1 MNVFYVDKHPVRAAE
16 QMCDKHIVKM
26 ILESAQ
32 LLSTCHRVQDG
43 TEYYDKTANGR
54 KIKRWKHPNPNLEL
68 LLYKAGWVKH
78 PSTIWLFESAYNYI
92 WLYKHMIALNDEY
105 KKRYGHTKNHVTIDK
120 LGEILKHP
128 PKNAKYNK
136 IATDPKPAMPE
147 YCKVDGDAVASY
159 RNYYILE
166 KKRFATWKS
175 PAKIP
180 EWFKEGKIYGN
191 EEEEQYI

>member
-1 MNVFYVDKHPVRAAE
+1 
-16 QMCDKHIVKM
+16 MCDKHIVKM

-54 KIKRWKHPNPNLEL
+54 KIKGGNDPNPNLEP

-105 KKRYGHTKNHVTIDK
+105 KKRYNHTKNHVTIDK

-136 IATDPKPAMPE
+136 IATEPKPANAE
-147 YCKVDGDAVASY
+147 YCKMMVKLAVTEK
-159 RNYYILE
+159 YYIME
-166 KKRFATWKS
+166 KGVKIWQRRRRKS
-175 PAKIP
+175 HKNTRMVHR
-180 EWFKEGKIYGN
+180 W
-191 EEEEQYI
+191 